1 MLDAITGEKSRF
13 AHALLAVGI
22 LVGALVSCGGVAQAS
37 TYFFSGIV
45 AGPSGG
51 TVSLDI
57 TTGAAAGLGFDITNV
72 TGTVLGDNVTLL
84 GTPTTP
90 PGYQTSPDGEWYYD
104 NIFYPSSN
112 SPYSTLF
119 DNPGLL
125 LLDTV
130 SNTDINIFS
139 PGVTALAQYTLG
151 TESGPGATRSA
162 CKRRRVVGGAIAG
175 NLVDADHRVHL
186 SWLLCLSW
194 PKRSPSE
201 LLTV

>member
-1 MLDAITGEKSRF
+1 MQDAINGEKSRF
-13 AHALLAVGI
+13 ARALLTVGI
-22 LVGALVSCGGVAQAS
+22 LIGAFVSCGGVAQAS
-37 TYFFSGIV
+37 TYFFSGFV

-104 NIFYPSSN
+104 NIFYPSFN

-151 TESGPGATRSA
+151 QSPGQEQRDLLVIGAGLSAVPLPATWSMLIIGFICLGYFAFRGQ
-162 CKRRRVVGGAIAG
+162 REGRVK
-175 NLVDADHRVHL
+175 
-186 SWLLCLSW
+186 S
-194 PKRSPSE
+194 
-201 LLTV
+201 